1 MKPKVLITH
10 KIFSEVLEYLKE
22 HVEYEIGNPDGD
34 ISKNELIEKIKDK
47 DGLLSLLVVTID
59 KDVLNA
65 AASLKIIANCA
76 VGYNNI
82 DISSAREKG
91 IMVTNTPGVL
101 TETTAELTWAL
112 IFAVARKIPQAH
124 IFTRDHQYKGW
135 ALDLFLGQE
144 LYGKRLGIVGMGR
157 IGKAV
162 ARKARAFSMDIV
174 YTDPHGLNPEEE
186 AKLQA
191 TQLPLGDLLQSSDI
205 ITLHTTLTSKTFHLI
220 SKENIHL
227 MKKTAILINV
237 SRGPVI
243 DEDALA
249 DALQEGTIWG
259 AGMDVYEDE
268 PAIHP
273 KLFSLDN
280 IVLLPHIGSATR
292 ETRLKMAFMAAN
304 NLIQGLRGEKPD
316 NIIELR

>member
-10 KIFSEVLEYLKE
+10 KMFPEVLEYLKE
-22 HVEYEIGNPDGD
+22 HVDFEIGKPDGD
-34 ISKNELIEKIKDK
+34 ISKRKLIEKIKNK

-65 AASLKIIANCA
+65 AGSLKIIANCA

-82 DISSAREKG
+82 DISAAREKG

-101 TETTAELTWAL
+101 TETTADLTWAL
-112 IFAVARKIPQAH
+112 IFAVARRIPQAH
-124 IFTRDHQYKGW
+124 IFTRDNQYKGW

-144 LYGKRLGIVGMGR
+144 LHGKRLGIVGMGR

-162 ARKARAFSMDIV
+162 AHRARAFSLNIV
-174 YTDPHGLNPEEE
+174 YHDPHGLSPEEE
-186 AKLQA
+186 AKLQSA
-191 TQLPLGDLLQSSDI
+191 QLSLEELLQTSDI
-205 ITLHTTLTSKTFHLI
+205 ISLHTTLTPKTFHLI
-220 SKENIHL
+220 SKDNIRL

-237 SRGPVI
+237 SRGPVV
-243 DEDALA
+243 DEEALA
-249 DALQEGTIWG
+249 DALREGAIWG
-259 AGMDVYEDE
+259 AGLDVYEDE
-268 PAIHP
+268 PSIHP

-304 NLIQGLRGEKPD
+304 NLVQGLKGERPQ
-316 NIIELR
+316 NLIE

>member
-1 MKPKVLITH
+1 MKPKALITH
-10 KIFSEVLEYLKE
+10 KIFSEVLDYLKE
-22 HVEYEIGNPDGD
+22 HVEYEVGKPDGD

-47 DGLLSLLVVTID
+47 AGLLSLLVVKID

-82 DISSAREKG
+82 DITSAREKG

-124 IFTRDHQYKGW
+124 IFTKDYQYKGW

-162 ARKARAFSMDIV
+162 ARKALAFSMDIV
-174 YTDPHGLNPEEE
+174 YTDPHGLSPEEK

-191 TQLPLGDLLQSSDI
+191 IQLPLEELLQTSDI

-243 DEDALA
+243 DEEALA
-249 DALQEGTIWG
+249 DALRKGTIWG
-259 AGMDVYEDE
+259 AGLDVYEDE

-304 NLIQGLRGEKPD
+304 NLVQGLKGERPQ
-316 NIIELR
+316 NLIE

>member
-22 HVEYEIGNPDGD
+22 HVEYEIGKPDGD
-34 ISKNELIEKIKDK
+34 ISKNELIEKIKNK
-47 DGLLSLLVVTID
+47 DGLLSLLVITID

-82 DISSAREKG
+82 DIISAREKG

-101 TETTAELTWAL
+101 TETTAELTFAL

-124 IFTRDHQYKGW
+124 IFTRDSQYKGW

-162 ARKARAFSMDIV
+162 AHKALAFSMNIV
-174 YTDPHGLNPEEE
+174 YTDPHGLSPEEE

-191 TQLPLGDLLQSSDI
+191 THLPLEDLLQSSDI
-205 ITLHTTLTSKTFHLI
+205 ITLHTTLNSKTVHLI

-243 DEDALA
+243 DEKALA

-259 AGMDVYEDE
+259 AGLDVYEDE
-268 PAIHP
+268 PSIHP
-273 KLFSLDN
+273 KLLSLDN
-280 IVLLPHIGSATR
+280 IVLLPHIGSATW
-292 ETRLKMAFMAAN
+292 ETRLKMAFMAAR
-304 NLIQGLRGEKPD
+304 NLIQGLRGETPD
-316 NIIELR
+316 NLV

>member
-22 HVEYEIGNPDGD
+22 HVEYEIGKTEGD
-34 ISKNELIEKIKDK
+34 ISKNELIKKIVDK

-82 DISSAREKG
+82 DITLAREKG

-124 IFTRDHQYKGW
+124 IFTRDYQYKGW

-144 LYGKRLGIVGMGR
+144 LCGKCLGIVGMGR

-174 YTDPHGLNPEEE
+174 YTDPHRLSPEEE

-191 TQLPLGDLLQSSDI
+191 TQLPLEKLLQISDI

-220 SKENIHL
+220 SKNNIHL

-243 DEDALA
+243 DEEALA
-249 DALQEGTIWG
+249 DALQEGTVWG
-259 AGMDVYEDE
+259 AGLDVYEDE

-304 NLIQGLRGEKPD
+304 NLIQGLKGERP
-316 NIIELR
+316 NNLIE

>member
-1 MKPKVLITH
+1 MKPRVLITH
-10 KIFSEVLEYLKE
+10 KIFSDVLEYLKE
-22 HVEYEIGNPDGD
+22 HVEYEIGKPDGD

-47 DGLLSLLVVTID
+47 DGLLSLLTVTID

-82 DISSAREKG
+82 DISSAREKE
-91 IMVTNTPGVL
+91 IMVTKTPGIL

-112 IFAVARKIPQAH
+112 IFAVARRIPQAH
-124 IFTRDHQYKGW
+124 VFTRDDQYKGW

-144 LYGKRLGIVGMGR
+144 LYGKSLGIIGMGR

-162 ARKARAFSMDIV
+162 AHKARAFSMNIV
-174 YTDPHGLNPEEE
+174 YHDPHGLSPKEE
-186 AKLQA
+186 AKLHA
-191 TQLPLGDLLQSSDI
+191 SQLSLGKLLQTSDI
-205 ITLHTTLTSKTFHLI
+205 ISLHTTLTPKTHHLI
-220 SKENIHL
+220 SKDNIRL

-237 SRGPVI
+237 SRGPVV
-243 DEDALA
+243 DEEALA
-249 DALQEGTIWG
+249 DALQEGSIWG
-259 AGMDVYEDE
+259 AGLDVYEDE
-268 PAIHP
+268 PSIHP

-280 IVLLPHIGSATR
+280 VVLLPHIGSATR

-304 NLIQGLRGEKPD
+304 NLVQGLQGKKPQ
-316 NIIELR
+316 NLIE

>member
-1 MKPKVLITH
+1 M
-10 KIFSEVLEYLKE
+10 IFSKVMGYAKD
-22 HVEYEIGNPDGD
+22 HVEIEIGKSNGD
-34 ISKNELIEKIKDK
+34 ISKNEVIQKLKNK
-47 DGLLSLLVVTID
+47 DGLLNLLVVTID
-59 KDVLNA
+59 KEVLNA

-82 DISSAREKG
+82 DVTFAREKG
-91 IMVTNTPGVL
+91 IMVTNTPGIL
-101 TETTAELTWAL
+101 TETTAELTWAI
-112 IFAVARKIPQAH
+112 IFAVARRIPQAH
-124 IFTRDHQYKGW
+124 IFTRDYRYEGW

-162 ARKARAFSMDIV
+162 ASKARAFSMDIV
-174 YTDPHGLNPEEE
+174 YTDPHGLSPEEE

-191 TQLPLGDLLQSSDI
+191 TQLSLEELLQTSDI
-205 ITLHTTLTSKTFHLI
+205 ISLHTTLTSKTFHLI
-220 SKENIHL
+220 SKDNIQL

-243 DEDALA
+243 DEEALA
-249 DALQEGTIWG
+249 DALQEGMIWG
-259 AGMDVYEDE
+259 AGLDVYEDE

-292 ETRLKMAFMAAN
+292 ETRLKMTFMAAN

-316 NIIELR
+316 NIIELRLHHN